1 MVHGQAVLTLY
12 TEPVYEP
19 EEQIA
24 MIDKHIADVPSR
36 IWEEGRPP
44 KLRVWEAEFNVAG
57 WIKVSGASG
66 DVSLMVRHEDEAGE
80 HVCLV
85 DRTSIS
91 GDGSNL
97 MSGLIRMRFTGRVS
111 SVQVILRLSDPAMRF
126 HVDELFVQ
134 RRGNALRRQDKL
146 ISNY

>member
-1 MVHGQAVLTLY
+1 
-12 TEPVYEP
+12 
-19 EEQIA
+19 
-24 MIDKHIADVPSR
+24 MIDKVVTDVPAR

-44 KLRVWEAEFNVAG
+44 KARGWDAEFNVAG
-57 WIKVSGASG
+57 WIKVIGARG

-85 DRTSIS
+85 DRCAVTGESS
-91 GDGSNL
+91 SL
-97 MSGLIRMRFTGRVS
+97 MSGLIRMKFTGKVS
-111 SVQVILRLSDPAMRF
+111 SVQVLLRLSDAAMRF

-134 RRGNALRRQDKL
+134 RRGSALRREDKL